1 MGLSQVEARHT
12 CVNLYLFLSSVW
24 GTHDGGVVS
33 LSFGGGSLLWK
44 ENDKS
49 RRTNAPPRRI
59 VVEET
64 NGEEFHSILIII
76 TIWEGTIRAGAAL
89 RAHHKDESFIAGG
102 EKFNHF
108 EVGV

>member
-1 MGLSQVEARHT
+1 MGISQVEARHT

-33 LSFGGGSLLWK
+33 LFLSLGGDSLLWK

-89 RAHHKDESFIAGG
+89 RAHHKWEFYRWRWKI
-102 EKFNHF
+102 
-108 EVGV
+108 